1 MMVPKLSH
9 TMDRMRRLGRLI
21 EREARHPDASNLRLL
36 RLKALF
42 LKAQLRLAR
51 LVVPAHARPGP
62 GPRSRRPSDASG
74 PAWHLRE

>member
-51 LVVPAHARPGP
+51 LVVPATPALVPVRVPVAHPMRPA
-62 GPRSRRPSDASG
+62 PRG
-74 PAWHLRE
+74 I

>member
-1 MMVPKLSH
+1 MMFPTLAH

-21 EREARHPDASNLRLL
+21 EREARHPDTSNLRLL

-51 LVVPAHARPGP
+51 LTAQATPALVPVRVPVARAM
-62 GPRSRRPSDASG
+62 RPSPRG
-74 PAWHLRE
+74 I